1 MICMATYL
9 MQVAIMCVCMKL
21 GKHLPQQRRLSCSEK
36 EAEKSLSLKAN
47 KKMIKDKLAAATG
60 KAVILKDL
68 SNIRLSMNAGNT
80 RNDLSATAKKLT
92 ETYG

>member
-1 MICMATYL
+1 MCLYL
-9 MQVAIMCVCMKL
+9 KIRC
-21 GKHLPQQRRLSCSEK
+21 LPQQRKLSHSEK
-36 EAEKSLSLKAN
+36 EEAEKLLGLKAN

-68 SNIRLSMNAGNT
+68 SNIRLAMNAGNT
-80 RNDLSATAKKLT
+80 RNDSSATVKKLT